1 MTDIEKEKQLQAE
14 RQRVAD
20 LPPLVE
26 SPRKKEDHLEVES
39 WITKI
44 EKRFARIPKG
54 QPGPQDD
61 TVVVQQPQSNQPPV
75 TLPVSQQA
83 MDKGAKAPV
92 ETGLAWLVAW
102 ATRQI
107 AMMARVGRR
116 VLLRQVPEVEQESN
130 KVNK

>member
-1 MTDIEKEKQLQAE
+1 MVDIEKEKQLQAE

-20 LPPLVE
+20 LPPLTE

-39 WITKI
+39 WVTKI

-83 MDKGAKAPV
+83 MNQGAKAPV

-102 ATRQI
+102 ARRQI

-116 VLLRQVPEVEQESN
+116 VLLRQVPEVKEEA
-130 KVNK
+130 